1 MGSFGIH
8 VDRIDKII
16 RLDSRQR
23 KKQHTERLEEEKKH
37 TSTIINDLEE
47 ALGEMKLREAEWA
60 RDRESLLASH
70 QRLQHYIDD
79 LNMEKEELVRCHT
92 METGELRKKNA
103 FLTDQAQKLEAISMS
118 AVPSSTGYSADF
130 SDFDHLTMENSPWDN
145 FSMVNEFSIDAEP
158 RQETSLVVLPKK
170 EKIPTKDDDKCAT
183 SSLLLMLLLC
193 GAWVASN
200 NSAAAPAAIPRMSED
215 VRVASAAVLDNIYRD
230 AGLQPMQTSSSNN
243 LRAERDKAMGSSN
256 LMKTT
261 LSAAEIASLSSSP
274 LACLHHQLITP
285 SEEQQRDQVFSLT
298 ANQYNGITSG
308 DFFEEPKNPL
318 HSHRKNIGQALADMR
333 NDKQG
338 SAAEIYTRS
347 LMWDEVPANVVRDFA
362 RMVAECNAGVTRQEP
377 GEPIS

>member
-1 MGSFGIH
+1 
-8 VDRIDKII
+8 
-16 RLDSRQR
+16 
-23 KKQHTERLEEEKKH
+23 
-37 TSTIINDLEE
+37 
-47 ALGEMKLREAEWA
+47 MKVRETEWA
-60 RDRESLLASH
+60 HDRESLLASH

-92 METGELRKKNA
+92 IETGELRKKNA
-103 FLTDQAQKLEAISMS
+103 FLADQAQKLEAISMS

-130 SDFDHLTMENSPWDN
+130 SDFDHLNMENSAWDN
-145 FSMVNEFSIDAEP
+145 FSMVNDFNIDAEP

-170 EKIPTKDDDKCAT
+170 EKIPATDDDKAAT
-183 SSLLLMLLLC
+183 SGLLLMLLLC

-200 NSAAAPAAIPRMSED
+200 NSTATPTVIPRMSED

-230 AGLQPMQTSSSNN
+230 AGLQPLQPPASN
-243 LRAERDKAMGSSN
+243 S
-256 LMKTT
+256 MKTT
-261 LSAAEIASLSSSP
+261 LSAAEIANLSNSP

-308 DFFEEPKNPL
+308 DFFDEPKIPS
-318 HSHRKNIGQALADMR
+318 HSHRRNIGQALADMR
-333 NDKQG
+333 KDKQG

-362 RMVAECNAGVTRQEP
+362 RMVAECNSAQEQGL